1 MVGSS
6 DGKRTGEGRDGGTR
20 LASNMLASIDGKTP
34 RRTCL
39 ADQLR
44 EQAGPQTSR
53 NKHPFVVSKSAPDT
67 RRFRR
72 GCLTTGYH
80 EEERDAL
87 TEPRTRFQVFS
98 ADSNTQEKSISYE
111 GREESARAASCS
123 VTTST
128 QGCE

>member
-87 TEPRTRFQVFS
+87 TEPRTRFQVFFP
-98 ADSNTQEKSISYE
+98 TQWFFHREQVHTNVAREE
-111 GREESARAASCS
+111 GRESS
-123 VTTST
+123 
-128 QGCE
+128 